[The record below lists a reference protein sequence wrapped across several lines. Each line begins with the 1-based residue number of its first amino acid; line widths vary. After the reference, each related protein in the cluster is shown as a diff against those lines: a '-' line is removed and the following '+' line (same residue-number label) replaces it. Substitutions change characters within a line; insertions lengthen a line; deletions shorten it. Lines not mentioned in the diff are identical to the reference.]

1 MKKLLFFLVLIIST
15 IISCKQKKTS
25 KKTTEFSI
33 TNNGINKINL
43 QECITIDSLQAAF
56 PSYTITSKVGQQDG
70 PDYRYFEVSKDSTI
84 LNFIMNEQKT
94 CIINEIIAQT
104 NLADMY
110 GVKVGM
116 TYEEVKK
123 LRPNISHKT
132 DFHFHT
138 TLSEPN
144 SNLQY
149 EISGTYNGPDKQDFI
164 YEEVKKWKVV
174 QFIIKQ
180 HNLVGSAKPAN

>member
-1 MKKLLFFLVLIIST
+1 MKKLLLFLVLIIST
-15 IISCKQKKTS
+15 TISCKQKKTS
-25 KKTTEFSI
+25 KKTTDFSI
-33 TNNGINKINL
+33 TDNGVNNINL
-43 QECITIDSLQAAF
+43 LECITIDSLQAAF

-70 PDYRYFEVSKDSTI
+70 PDYRYFEVLKDNTT

-94 CIINEIIAQT
+94 CIINEINAQT
-104 NLADMY
+104 NLEDMY

-174 QFIIKQ
+174 QFIIRE
-180 HNLVGSAKPAN
+180 H